1 MRRLL
6 RWSVVLLLLW
16 GGWRLLPRLLEPWM
30 PPPQMILVLGGDVER
45 EKQAAALARQS
56 NLPVLIT
63 GGSNPEYAQW
73 VFEGQG
79 VDAQKLQLD
88 YAARDTLSNF
98 TTLVDRLRRRG
109 IRHVLLVTS
118 SDRLRGAPMLAVLC
132 GSLLISRLSAEVGQS
147 RWRALSDEEQ
157 EKLRSPNHWRN
168 NLQQLGFAVAS
179 LGEGLTGIVKQLKPA
194 GKSGTTSKKWVRPEL
209 ETSNAAEAEPGPNTS
224 ADVQSKETPETT
236 PATSAPES
244 EGEA

>member
-45 EKQAAALARQS
+45 EKQAASLARQS

-109 IRHVLLVTS
+109 IRHVLLSPAVITWTGHCWWAVWWLAAAVS
-118 SDRLRGAPMLAVLC
+118 ISPRCRCPVVMTAARSGAARFGVMGC
-132 GSLLISRLSAEVGQS
+132 GRCG
-147 RWRALSDEEQ
+147 W
-157 EKLRSPNHWRN
+157 
-168 NLQQLGFAVAS
+168 
-179 LGEGLTGIVKQLKPA
+179 
-194 GKSGTTSKKWVRPEL
+194 
-209 ETSNAAEAEPGPNTS
+209 
-224 ADVQSKETPETT
+224 
-236 PATSAPES
+236 
-244 EGEA
+244 

>member
-1 MRRLL
+1 MAAGVADLSHLAGAELMRRLL

-118 SDRLRGAPMLAVLC
+118 SDHMDRALLVGRVVAGSRGIHLTPVPVPCGDDCRPERRSKVWGDGVRALVWVVSGRDLKEEMQGAP
-132 GSLLISRLSAEVGQS
+132 
-147 RWRALSDEEQ
+147 
-157 EKLRSPNHWRN
+157 
-168 NLQQLGFAVAS
+168 
-179 LGEGLTGIVKQLKPA
+179 
-194 GKSGTTSKKWVRPEL
+194 
-209 ETSNAAEAEPGPNTS
+209 AAR
-224 ADVQSKETPETT
+224 
-236 PATSAPES
+236 
-244 EGEA
+244 

>member
-118 SDRLRGAPMLAVLC
+118 SDHMDRALMIGRVVAGSRGIGLTPLAVPC
-132 GSLLISRLSAEVGQS
+132 GNRCFPED
-147 RWRALSDEEQ
+147 WRKVWGDGLRAALWVVSGRD
-157 EKLRSPNHWRN
+157 LRDW
-168 NLQQLGFAVAS
+168 
-179 LGEGLTGIVKQLKPA
+179 
-194 GKSGTTSKKWVRPEL
+194 
-209 ETSNAAEAEPGPNTS
+209 AAERFGPLLEE
-224 ADVQSKETPETT
+224 VR
-236 PATSAPES
+236 
-244 EGEA
+244 GR